1 MDATSHMTNI
11 QLLEYFISVQLEFVS
26 DIDSGPFWLK
36 VYTAFVKGR
45 SDVSMTEVFH
55 EDYKVRPFQLL
66 R

>member
-1 MDATSHMTNI
+1 MTNI
-11 QLLEYFISVQLEFVS
+11 KLLEYFISVQLEFVS
-26 DIDSGPFWLK
+26 DIDSGPFWPK

-45 SDVSMTEVFH
+45 TEVFH